1 MTGTGFLGDL
11 DAWTLSLV
19 IVSAAFYGSV
29 LAAAGSVPLKL
40 VFREMPAS
48 GQSLLATQLVIAAWL
63 GIVLVLLQ
71 WPLQAAFLGGGTLA
85 SAFDPFLLAVIFD
98 SAQGNRILLA
108 VSGLVLLHAALL
120 ERVRIGLA
128 APVLGLLGAVLVL
141 LAFVQ
146 VGHTRD
152 EPRWLLAGLLLVHLA
167 AVAFWIAALIP
178 LHQLAGRGDDDRAI
192 ARLLSRFGRIAAG
205 VVGLLLVAGAILGWM
220 LLGGLLPLLTTGYGQ
235 LLSLKLLLVG
245 ILLGFAAWNKWR
257 LVPAFERGDAAA
269 RARLRRSIRGEMLLV
284 LAILL
289 ATALLTTTSSPG
301 G

>member
-1 MTGTGFLGDL
+1 MTWAGILGDL
-11 DAWTLSLV
+11 DAWTLSL
-19 IVSAAFYGSV
+19 IFVSAGFYASALV
-29 LAAAGSVPLKL
+29 AAGSLPLKL
-40 VFREMPAS
+40 AFRDMPAC
-48 GQSLLATQLVIAAWL
+48 GQSALARQLVIAAWL
-63 GIVLVLLQ
+63 GISLVLLQ
-71 WPLQAAFLGGGTLA
+71 WPLQAAFLGGGTVA
-85 SAFDPFLLAVIFD
+85 SAFDPFLLAVIFE

-120 ERVRIGLA
+120 ERGRIRFA
-128 APVLGLLGAVLVL
+128 APVLGLLGAMMVL

-152 EPRWLLAGLLLVHLA
+152 EPRWLLAGLLLLHLA

-178 LHQLAGRGDDDRAI
+178 LHRLAERVGDDQET

-205 VVGLLLVAGAILGWM
+205 VVGLLLVAGAVLGWM
-220 LLGGLLPLLTTGYGQ
+220 LLGGLQPVLTTAYGQ
-235 LLSLKLLLVG
+235 ILSAKLLLVV

-257 LVPAFERGDAAA
+257 LVPAFERGDATA

-284 LAILL
+284 LTILL

>member
-1 MTGTGFLGDL
+1 MTWTGVLRDL
-11 DAWTLSLV
+11 DAWTLSVTL
-19 IVSAAFYGSV
+19 VSAGFYASALV
-29 LAAAGSVPLKL
+29 AAGSVPLKR

-48 GQSLLATQLVIAAWL
+48 GQSVLATQRVIAAWL

-85 SAFDPFLLAVIFD
+85 SAFDPFLLAVIFE

-120 ERVRIGLA
+120 ERGRIGFA
-128 APVLGLLGAVLVL
+128 APVLGLLGAMIVL

-152 EPRWLLAGLLLVHLA
+152 EPRWLLAGLLLMHLA

-178 LHQLAGRGDDDRAI
+178 LHQLAGRADDDRAI
-192 ARLLSRFGRIAAG
+192 ARLLARFGRIAAG
-205 VVGLLLVAGAILGWM
+205 VVGLLLLAGAILGWM
-220 LLGGLLPLLTTGYGQ
+220 LLGGLQPLLTTGYGQ